1 MKKLEITI
9 EGPYIE
15 IKIDGIVQDQ
25 VKLVKLDAVVVNGVA
40 LSLKSLIT
48 PLNQVVP
55 QPDIKK
61 EPNGPEA
68 KRS

>member
-15 IKIDGIVQDQ
+15 VKIDGIVQDQ
-25 VKLVKLDAVVVNGVA
+25 IKAVKLDVTVYAGVVLQIA
-40 LSLKSLIT
+40 HLIQ
-48 PLNQVVP
+48 PLNQIVP